1 MLAAKPS
8 LDSTVLLLSFKIN
21 LKYSAALYFGNNQ
34 LANYYTEEILLQ
46 ACLDSGQSN

>member
-8 LDSTVLLLSFKIN
+8 PDFTVLLFSFTIN
-21 LKYSAALYFGNNQ
+21 LKYSTALYFGNTQ